1 MEGGRGRIGKG
12 GEGREGK
19 EGRNGGGGEGR
30 GARHGLRPPP
40 YIEQVDIVMKERVDV
55 AGTAIVCLS
64 LTSSRSAPAG
74 SDLPSH
80 WFV

>member
-1 MEGGRGRIGKG
+1 MGVVGRG
-12 GEGREGK
+12 
-19 EGRNGGGGEGR
+19 
-30 GARHGLRPPP
+30 GALDMGSAPP

-55 AGTAIVCLS
+55 AGTAIVRLS
-64 LTSSRSAPAG
+64 LASSRSALAG